1 VNVVVGGFWEKE
13 GGGGG
18 YHEEAV
24 LVVHPVLGQD
34 SGQEVKTRGPVES
47 CNVCSHQLGRSSINI
62 DLYQIYGHLAVL
74 FGCMMAQSAGYGQVS

>member
-1 VNVVVGGFWEKE
+1 MDFGKGE

-18 YHEEAV
+18 YHEEAL

-47 CNVCSHQLGRSSINI
+47 CNVCSHQLGRWSINI
-62 DLYQIYGHLAVL
+62 DLCIEFLDTLLCCLGV
-74 FGCMMAQSAGYGQVS
+74 

>member
-1 VNVVVGGFWEKE
+1 MGGFWEKE

-47 CNVCSHQLGRSSINI
+47 CNVCSLLTSVGKVVHK
-62 DLYQIYGHLAVL
+62 Y
-74 FGCMMAQSAGYGQVS
+74 